1 MGTLIG
7 YPLKKNKI
15 FKSCG
20 EGWVEAGADI
30 AAHSRLDPE
39 VYGQSY
45 PHILLFFYFLKARR
59 AVMGPAK
66 RGPIWAG

>member
-7 YPLKKNKI
+7 YPLKKNI
-15 FKSCG
+15 KSYGGRG
-20 EGWVEAGADI
+20 EVEAGADI
-30 AAHSRLDPE
+30 AAHSLLDPE

-45 PHILLFFYFLKARR
+45 PHIFFFFFLKARR